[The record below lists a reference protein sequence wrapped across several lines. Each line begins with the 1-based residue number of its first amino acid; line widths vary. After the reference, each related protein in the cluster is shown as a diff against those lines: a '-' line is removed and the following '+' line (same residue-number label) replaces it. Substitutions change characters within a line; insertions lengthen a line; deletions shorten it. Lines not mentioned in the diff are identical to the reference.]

1 MARFTRPPVGELTGE
16 KKPTRRRIEMKLTP
30 LYQRHLDLGATMYT
44 TGMGYAMPAH
54 YSSVEEEAKN
64 VRARVG
70 MNDVSLMGRLDIKGK
85 DALALTQYLIVNNAE
100 RLVDGQALY
109 SVMCREDGLIEDDV
123 IVMRFSAEHI
133 RIITSS
139 MFRARTLVW
148 LQKHIDERKMSAY
161 VTDVSSYYAMIG
173 VQGPKSRD
181 VLSSITDI
189 DLSSLKFFRFAFG
202 NFGDIPCMIARLGF
216 SGELGYECYV
226 NTEDAHDTWDMILEA
241 GKPHGILPYGMD
253 TLDALRWEK
262 GFIFYGFDATD
273 EHNPYECRVFDF
285 IRYDCGDFLGREA
298 LLKIKERGP
307 AKKLV
312 GLEIGGDK
320 LAPGNQPLT
329 IGSESIGHVVAGFHS
344 PNLDQNLGYAYV
356 NAPHFE
362 NGTKA
367 TLEIDGTEE
376 SATIVDMPFLDPAG
390 KRMRI

>member
-1 MARFTRPPVGELTGE
+1 
-16 KKPTRRRIEMKLTP
+16 MKLTP
-30 LYQRHLDLGATMYT
+30 LYQKHRDLGATMYT
-44 TGMGYAMPAH
+44 TGMGYAMPAY

-123 IVMRFSAEHI
+123 IVMRFGAEHL
-133 RIITSS
+133 RVITSS

-148 LQKHIDERKMSAY
+148 LQKHIDEQKMSAS
-161 VTDVSSYYAMIG
+161 VTDVSSYYTMIG

-181 VLSSITDI
+181 VLSGITDI
-189 DLSSLKFFRFAFG
+189 DLSSMKFFRFAFG
-202 NFGDIPCMIARLGF
+202 KFGDISCMIARLGF

-226 NTEDAHDTWDMILEA
+226 NSEDAHDTWDMIMEA

-273 EHNPYECRVFDF
+273 EHNPYECRVSEF

-307 AKKLV
+307 AKKLM
-312 GLEIGGDK
+312 GLEVGGDQ
-320 LAPGNQPLT
+320 LAPGNQPLK
-329 IGSESIGHVVAGFHS
+329 IGSEGIGHVVAGFHS

-362 NGTKA
+362 NGTKV
-367 TLEIDGTEE
+367 TLEIDGTEQ
-376 SATIVDMPFLDPAG
+376 SVTIVDMPFLDPAG

>member
-1 MARFTRPPVGELTGE
+1 
-16 KKPTRRRIEMKLTP
+16 MKFTP
-30 LYQRHLDLGATMYT
+30 LYQKHLDLGATIYT
-44 TGMGYAMPAH
+44 TGMGYAMPAY
-54 YSSVEEEAKN
+54 YSSAEEEAKN

-85 DALALTQYLIVNNAE
+85 GALALTQYLIVNNAE

-148 LQKHIDERKMSAY
+148 LQKHIDERKVDAY

-181 VLSSITDI
+181 VLSGITDI

-202 NFGDIPCMIARLGF
+202 KFGDIPCMIARLGF

-226 NTEDAHDTWDMILEA
+226 NTEDAHATWDMIMEA

-307 AKKLV
+307 AKKLI
-312 GLEIGGDK
+312 GLEVGGDK
-320 LAPGNQPLT
+320 LAPGNQPLK
-329 IGSESIGHVVAGFHS
+329 IGSESVGHVVAGFHS

-362 NGTKA
+362 HGTKA
-367 TLEIDGTEE
+367 ALEIDGSET

>member
-1 MARFTRPPVGELTGE
+1 M
-16 KKPTRRRIEMKLTP
+16 RRRSEMKLTP
-30 LYQRHLDLGATMYT
+30 LNQKHLDLGATMYT
-44 TGMGYAMPAH
+44 TGMGYAMPAY

-64 VRARVG
+64 VRERVG
-70 MNDVSLMGRLDIKGK
+70 MNDVSLMGRLDVKGK
-85 DALALTQYLIVNNAE
+85 DALALTQYLIVNNAD

-109 SVMCREDGLIEDDV
+109 SVMCRDDGLIEDDV
-123 IVMRFSAEHI
+123 VVMRFSAEHI

-139 MFRARTLVW
+139 MFRARTLAW
-148 LQKHIDERKMSAY
+148 LQKHIDERKMSVY
-161 VTDVSSYYAMIG
+161 VTDVSSYYTMIG

-181 VLSSITDI
+181 VLSGITDI

-202 NFGDIPCMIARLGF
+202 KFGDIPCMIARLGF

-226 NTEDAHDTWDMILEA
+226 NTEDAHDTWDMIMEA

-273 EHNPYECRVFDF
+273 DHNPYECRVFEF
-285 IRYDCGDFLGREA
+285 INYNCGDFLGREA

-307 AKKLV
+307 AKKLM
-312 GLEIGGDK
+312 GLEVGGDK
-320 LAPGNQPLT
+320 LAPGNQLLR
-329 IGSESIGHVVAGFHS
+329 IGSESVGHVVAGFHS

-362 NGTKA
+362 NGTKV
-367 TLEIDGTEE
+367 TLEIDGTETP
-376 SATIVDMPFLDPAG
+376 AIIVNMPFLDPAG
-390 KRMRI
+390 ERMRI